1 MFFMPCLKKN
11 NGTRDPMTTFAN
23 MKTNYR
29 ERITDRTVEENPKVS
44 VHLIAQSMT
53 FLLPS
58 SDLKQNEE
66 TTMRAA
72 TDSIHVSGQK
82 LRSTWESRKRKVLH
96 TYNVLEV
103 ADLAPDLAVLLAAH
117 LVHGGLQVAL
127 QQLERRHGVLL
138 AVAHRHEPQP
148 PLQELAHLAHLHQLR
163 APLLLQR
170 AAIVVSDTRTHEIT
184 EDTSCVCVG
193 SPAGCP
199 SRLWCASR
207 PRTSRP
213 APSPCKM

>member
-1 MFFMPCLKKN
+1 
-11 NGTRDPMTTFAN
+11 
-23 MKTNYR
+23 
-29 ERITDRTVEENPKVS
+29 
-44 VHLIAQSMT
+44 MT

-58 SDLKQNEE
+58 SDLKQNE
-66 TTMRAA
+66 TTIRAA
-72 TDSIHVSGQK
+72 TGSIRVSEQK
-82 LRSTWESRKRKVLH
+82 LRSTWENQESKAKGFLH
-96 TYNVLEV
+96 TYIVLEV